1 MCLNEVDGT
10 SPFFRQNHSTHPLA
24 AHPVGCLS
32 RDCPLFHNTSLASR
46 GAITWKPHP
55 LSSMI
60 CVNWRCY
67 ELAPRAEDSGG
78 GTGASSPRQRI
89 CCVVMFERTS
99 RRVARTNEDAPPPIR
114 ITQASPSRQMDMS
127 HHRGGR
133 HRYRYDSG
141 RVRRRRRSETTSIRD
156 RRPTEI
162 RANCRP
168 SVRAPAP
175 SLPRGPWTTTAGPSR
190 RPTTLG
196 GGGGGTAWPLPP
208 LEALSG

>member
-99 RRVARTNEDAPPPIR
+99 RRVARTNGDAPPPIR

-133 HRYRYDSG
+133 HRIDTTAG
-141 RVRRRRRSETTSIRD
+141 AFVDGGGVRRRRFATDD
-156 RRPTEI
+156 RRKS
-162 RANCRP
+162 A
-168 SVRAPAP
+168 
-175 SLPRGPWTTTAGPSR
+175 LTAGRASAR
-190 RPTTLG
+190 QRPAYPEGLG
-196 GGGGGTAWPLPP
+196 RPLQAHRGGRQP
-208 LEALSG
+208 